1 MFLGLSCEYLTPQ
14 TIHAAASQDVT
25 QNITYETNK
34 NTNNIFT
41 PQVDGQPFSNLIDF
55 FDTIKQSPGAS
66 SGFFDQILK
75 NYNENGQ
82 KHFIF
87 EVQKDKH
94 GSLCFKLIYGN
105 SAGIDPM
112 EDYNPNRD
120 DYVKGFQEHI
130 KFQESVQD
138 NEKDPLQPLFVPTN
152 DRVKF
157 YQDYSQKTPYSRWKN
172 FNHFVVF
179 SSSKDKGSL
188 GTTLV
193 VPKEGYTSVL
203 RFAINATDEEKKD
216 AISTLS
222 KILTDLRDAGLS
234 ADFGIHTGGGDGLQS
249 AAHLHFRVT
258 IKGEPTFDELEQKFT
273 ELEKGKQTQV
283 QVETRTQQQSQQ
295 PSVSGSSNE
304 SAAASSSSSGIGAT
318 GGSAK
323 GKKKASMSKTSVSKR
338 TSKTTGRKKFK
349 KSRIKKR
356 LKSRKRTK

>member
-1 MFLGLSCEYLTPQ
+1 MIRANNAQQETKMKKADQSCKKKLRTIYPALLMFLGLSCDYLTPQ

-138 NEKDPLQPLFVPTN
+138 NEKDRRST
-152 DRVKF
+152 
-157 YQDYSQKTPYSRWKN
+157 TPSP
-172 FNHFVVF
+172 V
-179 SSSKDKGSL
+179 KGSHKAGCKGL
-188 GTTLV
+188 DGASRNQELHIGRV
-193 VPKEGYTSVL
+193 GYLLCRHGV
-203 RFAINATDEEKKD
+203 
-216 AISTLS
+216 
-222 KILTDLRDAGLS
+222 
-234 ADFGIHTGGGDGLQS
+234 ADT
-249 AAHLHFRVT
+249 
-258 IKGEPTFDELEQKFT
+258 
-273 ELEKGKQTQV
+273 
-283 QVETRTQQQSQQ
+283 
-295 PSVSGSSNE
+295 
-304 SAAASSSSSGIGAT
+304 SSSSGTSTPSSAAAADGAAV
-318 GGSAK
+318 GQSIQ
-323 GKKKASMSKTSVSKR
+323 KAAAH
-338 TSKTTGRKKFK
+338 GRLHVGWV
-349 KSRIKKR
+349 
-356 LKSRKRTK
+356 LK